1 MTGPADILEFWYSEP
16 MNKHWFKSTSDIDE
30 LIRQRYET
38 LWKKG
43 LAGELH
49 AWENDA
55 TGSLALILLFDQFPL
70 NMYRG
75 KPESFSSEGR
85 SIELTLQGIERG
97 YDQQLP
103 QSRLV
108 FFYLPLM
115 HSENLEHQA
124 LSVVKFE
131 QAGLKDNARF
141 AVHHQ
146 NIIKQFGRFP
156 HRNSILGRKSTQ
168 EELDYLNSKDAFK
181 G

>member
-1 MTGPADILEFWYSEP
+1 MIDPDEILEFWYSEP
-16 MNKHWFKSTSDIDE
+16 MNKHWFKSTPVLDE
-30 LIRQRYET
+30 VIRQRYEV
-38 LWKKG
+38 LWKQG
-43 LAGELH
+43 LSGELA
-49 AWENDA
+49 AWENNA
-55 TGSLALILLFDQFPL
+55 PGCLALILLFDQFPL
-70 NMYRG
+70 NMFRG

-103 QSRLV
+103 QSRLG

-115 HSENLEHQA
+115 HSENLEHQV
-124 LSVVKFE
+124 LSVLKFE

-141 AVHHQ
+141 ARHHQ

-156 HRNSILGRKSTQ
+156 HRNAILGRASTQ
-168 EELDYLNSKDAFK
+168 QELDYLNSKGAFK